1 MRYKRD
7 FILLGIMVI
16 TAICAVGLTIFF
28 NPNHSLQKKNVQITA
43 SFYPMYIIARNITD
57 GMDNVSLS
65 CMAQNQTGCLHDYQI
80 TTTDMK
86 VLESTDIFIINGGGM
101 ESFLEDIVLNY
112 PMLHIVDAGKEFGIS
127 ESAKEE
133 LFDKEEHSHKEE
145 HDHKEEINAHFWLNP
160 AYYILQVQT
169 IADELAK
176 LDQDHAKQYQDNA
189 KIYIEKVRKLAN
201 KMQTELEV
209 PNIGVIVFHDAFV
222 YLAEYLGL
230 SVVHTMEIDSETSLN
245 AGEIA
250 EIMEQIQKGNV
261 EILFT
266 EAQYS
271 TRIADTIGK
280 ETNVAVYVIDS
291 LVTGKEDKDSYLR
304 GMESNLELLKQ
315 AFSKKADR

>member
-176 LDQDHAKQYQDNA
+176 LDQDHAKQYQENA

-280 ETNVAVYVIDS
+280 EEKKKKKIFDS
-291 LVTGKEDKDSYLR
+291 IL
-304 GMESNLELLKQ
+304 
-315 AFSKKADR
+315 SKYG

>member
-16 TAICAVGLTIFF
+16 TAVCAVGLTIFC
-28 NPNHSLQKKNVQITA
+28 NPNHNLQKKNVQITA

-57 GMDNVSLS
+57 GVDNVSLH

-80 TTTDMK
+80 TTNDMK
-86 VLESTDIFIINGGGM
+86 ILEATDIFIMNGGGM
-101 ESFLEDIVLNY
+101 ESFLEDIVFNY
-112 PMLHIVDAGKEFGIS
+112 PMLHIIDAGKELEVS
-127 ESAKEE
+127 ESTKEE
-133 LFDKEEHSHKEE
+133 LPDKEEHNSDHNEE
-145 HDHKEEINAHFWLNP
+145 VNAHFWLNP

-176 LDQDHAKQYQDNA
+176 LDRDHAKQYQENA

-201 KMQTELEV
+201 KMKTELKI
-209 PNIGVIVFHDAFV
+209 PNVGVIVFHDAFV

-230 SVVHTMEIDSETSLN
+230 SVVHAMEIDSETSLN

-250 EIMEQIQKGNV
+250 EIMEQIQKGKV
-261 EILFT
+261 QILFT

-271 TRIADTIGK
+271 TRIADAIGK

-291 LVTGKEDKDSYLR
+291 LVTGKEDKDAYLR

-315 AFSKKADR
+315 AFHVL